1 MNKIYVVTNVELSCL
16 DAVVAVF
23 NSDEVSYKELEEK
36 FDGNLGYVIHGAF
49 NFSRIEDFNE

>member
-23 NSDEVSYKELEEK
+23 SAEEVSYEQLEEM